1 MLTAATDNSLQG
13 KWASMWFMQEAQKAV
28 QTEDAAG
35 ERLWPLHTA
44 ITQKS
49 NPRDT
54 DAASL
59 AQSSLHDTVADEI
72 DERSPEQKRSPRG
85 VLAVLKSRL
94 RARAMGQ

>member
-44 ITQKS
+44 STHKS
-49 NPRDT
+49 DPRE
-54 DAASL
+54 AATASI
-59 AQSSLHDTVADEI
+59 AQSSLEDTVADEI
-72 DERSPEQKRSPRG
+72 DERSEQKRSPRG

-94 RARAMGQ
+94 RQRAMGQ